1 MPSIRIRN
9 IGAIADTGVIDLT
22 PVMLIVGRQSSGK
35 STFLKVLCFCSWIEK
50 QIVTKGS
57 EAHKY
62 YSRYHKFFKEL
73 KSFYRFDDGFFCEES
88 SIFYEGKLATIVLDS
103 PEVNVKIKRR
113 PPYKPKVQNSKICFI
128 PSERNLA
135 SVIPNIDRAYRSSNL
150 DVIFSYLLEYQE
162 ARTSYNS
169 KEPLTMPF
177 DKGISYF
184 FDEQKGEDK
193 IYLEEQ
199 KRAMPVSFASSGIQ
213 SAMPLS
219 MLVDYALKLVGS
231 VPKSSVNDITSMV
244 AKIVLND
251 GEPLTA
257 DSVKVLKDEYKYKSV
272 QLYLEEPEEN
282 LFPRSQYDL
291 ICFILKKLQEAS
303 SVEECEPSRIVMT
316 THSPYILTTLNFLM
330 KATEA
335 NDKQEGGLSSDD
347 VPILPS
353 EWFSAFRM
361 TEAGSMEDIVDH
373 EDNFIK
379 GDYLDS
385 LSDFLSDES
394 AKLDDIIYGTTD

>member
-35 STFLKVLCFCSWIEK
+35 STFLKILCFCSWMEK

-62 YSRYHKFFKEL
+62 YSRYHKFLKEL
-73 KSFYRFDDGFFCEES
+73 KSFYRFDDGFFCDGS
-88 SIFYEGKLATIVLDS
+88 SIIYEGKFVTIELGS
-103 PEVNVKIKRR
+103 PKVNVKIKRKSR
-113 PPYKPKVQNSKICFI
+113 NRQDAQNCKICFI

-135 SVIPNIDRAYRSSNL
+135 SVITNIDRAYRSSNL

-162 ARTSYNS
+162 ARTSYS
-169 KEPLTMPF
+169 FKVQLPLPF
-177 DKGISYF
+177 DKSISF
-184 FDEQKGEDK
+184 FYDEQKGEDK
-193 IYLEEQ
+193 IYLKNQ
-199 KRAMPVSFASSGIQ
+199 DRAMPVSFASSGIQ
-213 SAMPLS
+213 SALPLS
-219 MLVDYALKLVGS
+219 MLVDYALRLAGTM
-231 VPKSSVNDITSMV
+231 PKSSVNDITSMV
-244 AKIVLND
+244 AKFVLD
-251 GEPLTA
+251 KGEPLTT
-257 DSVKVLKDEYKYKSV
+257 DSVKVLKDGYKYKSV
-272 QLYLEEPEEN
+272 QLFLEEPEEN

-291 ICFILKKLQEAS
+291 ICSILTKHKEAS
-303 SVEECEPSRIVMT
+303 TIEGCEPSRIVMT

-330 KATEA
+330 KTAVANEKQAVSLTDEA
-335 NDKQEGGLSSDD
+335 PVL
-347 VPILPS
+347 PI

-361 TEAGSMEDIVDH
+361 TENGGMEDIVDH

-394 AKLDDIIYGTTD
+394 AKLDDIIYGTTN